1 MMKRK
6 LLALSLT
13 LVLALALCACGGS
26 GGGTLA
32 GGTWTQQEV
41 DALILMSRIIGE
53 YIRQRR
59 SSTLLRESAEATRAT
74 APNRARDRFAL

>member
-13 LVLALALCACGGS
+13 LVLALALCACGGR

-32 GGTWTQQEV
+32 GGTRTQQEV
-41 DALILMSRIIGE
+41 E
-53 YIRQRR
+53 
-59 SSTLLRESAEATRAT
+59 LRDLQS
-74 APNRARDRFAL
+74 

>member
-26 GGGTLA
+26 AKVQDGYFLC
-32 GGTWTQQEV
+32 
-41 DALILMSRIIGE
+41 LFE
-53 YIRQRR
+53 YIK
-59 SSTLLRESAEATRAT
+59 
-74 APNRARDRFAL
+74 N